1 LEVNKVNSHQYSSTL
16 GDETLTIETGKLA
29 RLAGGA
35 VTLRCGDTVV
45 LATATMSPEPREGI
59 SFFPLTVDYEEK
71 LYAAGRIPGSFFRR
85 EGKPTESAIL
95 TARLVDRPLRPL
107 FPADMRNDVQIVITS
122 LSQDNEHQADILAII
137 AASAALSISDIPFD
151 GPIAATRIG
160 YINDEF
166 VVNPTISQMAESLL
180 DLRIAGTADALLM
193 VEAGANEVS
202 EDVLIQALKLGHEA
216 IQDTIHVQ
224 NQMLEEVGKPKQ
236 DYPHFLLAEELK
248 EVVRQQIGDSI
259 VDALFNASSKS
270 EQYSRLRV
278 LQNEL
283 IEQLQEK
290 WERQDI
296 TDAFDDLER
305 EVVRARTLDEGI
317 RVDGRPADK
326 IRPLSAEVALL
337 PMPHGSGLFTRG
349 ETQVLSIATLGTP
362 REVQTLD
369 DLSPDEVKR
378 YIHHYNFPPYSTGEA
393 RPMRGPKRR
402 EIGHGALAERALL
415 PVIPDE
421 QIFPYTIRV
430 VSEVMSSNGSTSMA
444 SVCGST
450 LCLMDAGVPITAPVA
465 GIAMGLMME
474 DSRYQILTDIQGM
487 EDHLGDMDFKV
498 AGTRGGVTALQMDIK
513 VSGISY
519 EIMAE
524 ALEKAREARLQILDV
539 IEATIVTPRPDLSPH
554 APRMTITHVD
564 PDKLG
569 AVIGSGGKTVRGIQ
583 EQFNVRIDIEDD
595 GTIYVAAANGPDAE
609 NALQMINELT
619 EEAEIGRIYTGRVVR
634 TTDFGAFV
642 EILPGT
648 DGLVHISQLADYR
661 VNKVEDVAQV
671 GDEIMVMVT
680 DISSDGKIRLSRQAV
695 LQGWTAEEARAA
707 DRPSKPSRNRS
718 GRRDNRRSSSRN

>member
-1 LEVNKVNSHQYSSTL
+1 MNNHQFSVAL
-16 GDETLTIETGKLA
+16 GDEVLTIETGKLA
-29 RLAGGA
+29 RLAGGT
-35 VTLRCGDTVV
+35 VVLRCGDTVV
-45 LATATMSPEPREGI
+45 LVTATMSAEPREGI

-85 EGKPTESAIL
+85 EGRPSESGIL
-95 TARLVDRPLRPL
+95 TCRLVDRPLRPL
-107 FPADMRNDVQIVITS
+107 FPNDMRNDVQVVITS
-122 LSQDNEHQADILAII
+122 LSQDKEHQADILAII
-137 AASAALSISDIPFD
+137 GASAALSISDIPFN
-151 GPIAATRIG
+151 GPVGATRVG
-160 YINDEF
+160 YIDGEL

-216 IQDTIHVQ
+216 IQDTIRVQ
-224 NQMLEEVGKPKQ
+224 NQMRDELGKSKQ
-236 DYPHFLLAEELK
+236 EYPRFVQPQELK
-248 EVVRQQIGDSI
+248 DAVRQHLGDRLP
-259 VDALFNASSKS
+259 DALFNASSKS
-270 EQYSRLRV
+270 EQNRNLRT
-278 LQNEL
+278 LQNEV
-283 IEQLQEK
+283 IETLQET
-290 WERQDI
+290 WDRRII

-305 EVVRARTLDEGI
+305 DVVRRRTLDEGI
-317 RVDGRPADK
+317 RVDGRALDE
-326 IRPLSAEVALL
+326 IRPLSAEVAFL
-337 PMPHGSGLFTRG
+337 PIPHGSGLFTRG
-349 ETQVLSIATLGTP
+349 ETQVLSVATLGTP

-369 DLSPDEVKR
+369 DLTPDATKR

-402 EIGHGALAERALL
+402 DIGHGALAERALL
-415 PVIPDE
+415 PVIPDV
-421 QIFPYTIRV
+421 QVFPYTIRV
-430 VSEVMSSNGSTSMA
+430 VSEALSSNGSTSMA

-450 LCLMDAGVPITAPVA
+450 LCLMDAGVPISAPVA

-474 DSRYQILTDIQGM
+474 DSKYKILTDIQGM

-498 AGTRGGVTALQMDIK
+498 AGTREGVTALQMDIK
-513 VSGISY
+513 VRGISY

-524 ALEKAREARLQILDV
+524 AMEQARVARLQILEV
-539 IEATIVTPRPDLSPH
+539 IENTIAAPREDLSPH

-569 AVIGSGGKTVRGIQ
+569 AVIGSGGKTIRGIQ

-595 GTIYVAAANGPDAE
+595 GTIYIAATSGPDAE
-609 NALQMINELT
+609 NALRMISELT

-661 VNKVEDVAQV
+661 VDKVEDIAKV

-680 DISSDGKIRLSRQAV
+680 DVTSDGKIRLSRQAV
-695 LQGWTAEEARAA
+695 LKGWTAEEARAA
-707 DRPSKPSRNRS
+707 DRPSSPSGNRGGRNRRPS
-718 GRRDNRRSSSRN
+718 DRR